1 MASKNEEEF
10 RRLNLELRLLEQT
23 AETLQSRMNMINAAA
38 TDLRYAQTTLDG
50 LEKENEK
57 SEILVPVGGTSYI
70 RARLDNP
77 NQVIVGMGAGVS
89 VEKTREEAK
98 EIIAEK
104 PEHAEEKVYA
114 ELGSKHR
121 IKRHHINIT
130 GVEEISP
137 ENIENPLLKKL
148 VTGEEQVGK
157 QE

>member
-1 MASKNEEEF
+1 MSREKNKLASKNEEEF

-98 EIIAEK
+98 AIIKKRLEDLEKARASVQQQFAQVAEK
-104 PEHAEEKVYA
+104 INQDREKAEA
-114 ELGSKHR
+114 
-121 IKRHHINIT
+121 
-130 GVEEISP
+130 
-137 ENIENPLLKKL
+137 L
-148 VTGEEQVGK
+148 VTAAREGK
-157 QE
+157 TQQDV

>member
-38 TDLRYAQTTLDG
+38 TDLRYAQTTLEG
-50 LEKENEK
+50 LDKENEK
-57 SEILVPVGGTSYI
+57 SELLVPVGGTSYI

-98 EIIAEK
+98 GIIKKRLEDLEKARASVQQQFAQVAEK
-104 PEHAEEKVYA
+104 INQDREKAEA
-114 ELGSKHR
+114 
-121 IKRHHINIT
+121 
-130 GVEEISP
+130 
-137 ENIENPLLKKL
+137 L
-148 VTGEEQVGK
+148 VATAREGK
-157 QE
+157 TQQDV